1 MCRKY
6 EHNGLRGKKNQ
17 ILNVEPENKVTFNH
31 DFLKVQRDFE
41 YDVIVRLLPAGARL
55 LEIGA
60 GPGYQSQRLQGD
72 GFDVSAIDL
81 RTSNYSDSRV
91 FNVVEYDGRNIPFA
105 ADVFDVVFSSS
116 VLEHVTDLPALQNEI
131 HRVLKPGGMVMH
143 VLPSA
148 SWRVSTLLSGYAIG
162 LMETARLVTNVLRS
176 AFSKEDVNWDAV
188 RSTWRF
194 LVKDYWLPA
203 RHGESGNA
211 FTEVWFFSRFYWL
224 GSFKNSDFHVQKEF
238 GAGLFYSGN
247 MLFGR
252 KLAIESRVGLAKIL
266 GSACRIYV
274 LTSSK

>member
-1 MCRKY
+1 MA
-6 EHNGLRGKKNQ
+6 
-17 ILNVEPENKVTFNH
+17 FNH

-60 GPGYQSQRLQGD
+60 GPGYQSRRFQGD

-81 RTSNYSDSRV
+81 STSNYSDHRV
-91 FNVVEYDGRNIPFA
+91 FNVVAYDGRNIPFV
-105 ADVFDVVFSSS
+105 ADEFDVIFSSS

-131 HRVLKPGGMVMH
+131 RRVLKPGGMVMH

-162 LMETARLVTNVLRS
+162 LMETARLVKDVLRS
-176 AFSKEDVNWDAV
+176 AVSKEGVNRDAV
-188 RSTWRF
+188 RSTWRV

-211 FTEVWFFSRFYWL
+211 FTEVWFFSRLHWL
-224 GSFKNSDFHVQKEF
+224 RSFKKAGFHVKNNC

-252 KLAIESRVGLAKIL
+252 KLTIKSRVGLAKIF
-266 GSACRIYV
+266 GSACRVYV
-274 LTSSK
+274 LASSK